1 LNEQFESGNESNHVA
16 LSYRFDSIYSYT
28 LFVDVICTY
37 TRDNNE
43 KPKLRTGKPQGDE
56 KQTLPPQKK
65 PILYS
70 IKCIPYLFFFFFPSV
85 EDIFFTSQ
93 CTSLSSTHFLLEV
106 GRWTSS
112 DQQQVLAGQMELI
125 AAVSEVAA
133 AAAAAAVE
141 VEIFEV
147 AAQTPAAEVL

>member
-1 LNEQFESGNESNHVA
+1 
-16 LSYRFDSIYSYT
+16 
-28 LFVDVICTY
+28 
-37 TRDNNE
+37 
-43 KPKLRTGKPQGDE
+43 
-56 KQTLPPQKK
+56 
-65 PILYS
+65 
-70 IKCIPYLFFFFFPSV
+70 
-85 EDIFFTSQ
+85 
-93 CTSLSSTHFLLEV
+93 LLEV

-133 AAAAAAVE
+133 AAAAVE

>member
-1 LNEQFESGNESNHVA
+1 
-16 LSYRFDSIYSYT
+16 
-28 LFVDVICTY
+28 
-37 TRDNNE
+37 
-43 KPKLRTGKPQGDE
+43 
-56 KQTLPPQKK
+56 
-65 PILYS
+65 
-70 IKCIPYLFFFFFPSV
+70 
-85 EDIFFTSQ
+85 
-93 CTSLSSTHFLLEV
+93 LLEV

>member
-1 LNEQFESGNESNHVA
+1 
-16 LSYRFDSIYSYT
+16 
-28 LFVDVICTY
+28 
-37 TRDNNE
+37 
-43 KPKLRTGKPQGDE
+43 
-56 KQTLPPQKK
+56 
-65 PILYS
+65 
-70 IKCIPYLFFFFFPSV
+70 
-85 EDIFFTSQ
+85 
-93 CTSLSSTHFLLEV
+93 LLEV

-133 AAAAAAVE
+133 AAAAAAAVE

>member
-1 LNEQFESGNESNHVA
+1 VKTKVKNGKASRWRKTDTASARETNSLQYKMRP
-16 LSYRFDSIYSYT
+16 LS
-28 LFVDVICTY
+28 V
-37 TRDNNE
+37 
-43 KPKLRTGKPQGDE
+43 
-56 KQTLPPQKK
+56 
-65 PILYS
+65 LYFLLLL
-70 IKCIPYLFFFFFPSV
+70 K
-85 EDIFFTSQ
+85 IFFTSQ

-106 GRWTSS
+106 GRWTSAS

-133 AAAAAAVE
+133 AAAAAVE